1 MSAGSMPIGELAR
14 MTATKVVTVR
24 YYERAGLLP
33 IPPRTRGNYRAY
45 GPQHLARLT
54 FIRRARH
61 LGFSLEQVRLLLRL
75 ADDRARSCK
84 EVDRIARRQLRDVE
98 RKIADL
104 TALGDELRRIIGR
117 CANNTIA
124 ECRILGAMAAA
135 GEAPTEDG

>member
-1 MSAGSMPIGELAR
+1 MPIGELAR